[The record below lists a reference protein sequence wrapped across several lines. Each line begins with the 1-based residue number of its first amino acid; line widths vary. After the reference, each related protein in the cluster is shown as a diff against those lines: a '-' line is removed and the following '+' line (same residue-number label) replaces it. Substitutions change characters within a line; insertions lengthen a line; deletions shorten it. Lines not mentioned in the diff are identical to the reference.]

1 MIFQSKIDRAM
12 QWLTD
17 KNKSAEVHDHDETSD
32 APFDPRAEWLAEQE
46 SEMKLEKGDISAI
59 IISALLVFGPVLLV
73 LVAIG
78 FIAYYLVYVN

>member
-17 KNKSAEVHDHDETSD
+17 KNKTTDVHDQVESD
-32 APFDPRAEWLAEQE
+32 APFDPRAEWLAEKE
-46 SEMKLEKGDISAI
+46 SEGFTLEKGDLSAVILSAI
-59 IISALLVFGPVLLV
+59 LVFGPVLLV
-73 LVAIG
+73 LLAIG